1 MVICGCGRGVADHL
15 LHIQAISEKSEM
27 AREIPR
33 LRGILASKSK
43 RIGQL
48 EQMIGETKE
57 IASVEYEKLHSEL
70 EQVKHD
76 FTAKLKEKE
85 RESESLGSHLGPA
98 PGELGRALSPWG
110 AS

>member
-1 MVICGCGRGVADHL
+1 MLIKRCDHLVGVAGAWL
-15 LHIQAISEKSEM
+15 TISCMQAISEKSEM

-48 EQMIGETKE
+48 EQMIGDTKE

-70 EQVKHD
+70 EQVKRD

-85 RESESLGSHLGPA
+85 RESECS
-98 PGELGRALSPWG
+98 LSPP
-110 AS
+110 